1 MKRRRRVREVNLAQ
15 VRARSLHLRESWVW
29 VKVRFGVQHAF
40 QCFETTQIFFRF
52 EFRSMCVCV
61 SREKKRTILKFMQHW
76 KPPWLVST
84 TKRYLIRSLVGG
96 LLFFRS
102 RLAQVH
108 VEKENKNKKK
118 CQLYFSSNMV
128 LFKNAWKHLNSSFT
142 WTFINC
148 KFDVSN

>member
-61 SREKKRTILKFMQHW
+61 CVKR
-76 KPPWLVST
+76 
-84 TKRYLIRSLVGG
+84 
-96 LLFFRS
+96 
-102 RLAQVH
+102 
-108 VEKENKNKKK
+108 KKK
-118 CQLYFSSNMV
+118 NNFEIHATLKTTLTSFYNETLLDSFCCRGSAIFPFSLGSGP
-128 LFKNAWKHLNSSFT
+128 
-142 WTFINC
+142 C
-148 KFDVSN
+148 